1 MATDKFCDLHTH
13 SVFSDG
19 TWRPEDILREAER
32 IGLCAVALTDH
43 NTLAGIPDFLRA
55 ASGGSV
61 EAVAGVEIST
71 DYGSTELHVVGLFLP
86 EDSFERVD
94 SLLAKLR
101 DRKDAANR
109 EMIARL
115 VRDGYDLDFDEIKAE
130 SEGLF
135 NRAHIASRLMKGGY
149 VGSIA
154 EAFKTLLAKEGKYY
168 VATKRLPVLE
178 VIGFLRE
185 IGAVPVLAH
194 PFLNLTEDELRE
206 FLPIAKKHGLTAME
220 TIYSTYD
227 ENTVRLSRMIAK
239 EFGLSESG
247 GSDFHGERKP
257 DILLGRGYGELAVPY
272 DFYKI
277 LKENV
282 VFDN

>member
-1 MATDKFCDLHTH
+1 MATDRLCDLHTH

-19 TWRPEDILREAER
+19 TWRPEELLCEAER

-55 ASGGSV
+55 ARGRSV

-71 DYGSTELHVVGLFLP
+71 DYGDTELHIVGLFLP
-86 EDSFERVD
+86 EESFEQVD
-94 SLLAKLR
+94 GLLTKLR

-115 VRDGYDLDFDEIKAE
+115 VRDGYELDFEEIKAA

-135 NRAHIASRLMKGGY
+135 NRAHIASWLMKRGY

-154 EAFKTLLAKEGKYY
+154 EAFKTLLAKGGRYY
-168 VATKRLPVLE
+168 VATKRLPVFE
-178 VIGFLRE
+178 VISFLRD

-206 FLPIAKKHGLTAME
+206 FLPVAKDHGLLAME
-220 TIYSTYD
+220 TVYSTYD
-227 ENTVRLSRMIAK
+227 EGTVELSKSIAA
-239 EFGLSESG
+239 EFGLAESG
-247 GSDFHGERKP
+247 GSDFHGDRKP
-257 DILLGRGYGELAVPY
+257 DIFLGRGHGELAVPY
-272 DFYKI
+272 DFYKN
-277 LKENV
+277 LKEKAC
-282 VFDN
+282 F

>member
-130 SEGLF
+130 SKGLF

-194 PFLNLTEDELRE
+194 PFLNLTEDELRK

-272 DFYKI
+272 DFYKN

-282 VFDN
+282 VF